1 MAANN
6 LGTAYIKIAPQMQGI
21 QKSISDGLASIKTSS
36 LPGAAAVGTVVAK
49 GVSAAMNLV
58 TSSLD
63 GAIKR
68 TDILNNFP
76 RVMSNL
82 GIGAEDAQKS
92 IDRLVE
98 GLDGLPTALQDGAA
112 AVQRF
117 TSRNNDVAKSTEIFL
132 ALNNAI
138 LAGGASAEIQSSALE
153 QMSQAYAK
161 GKPDMME
168 WRTMMMA
175 MPAQLNQVAESM
187 GFGKNAADKL
197 GESLRK
203 GETSM
208 DDFLAEIIKLNGKG
222 VNGLASFEEQA
233 RGATAGIGTALT
245 NMRNRA
251 TNAISKIIQAF
262 GASDIS
268 DAINKFT
275 SSFGKI
281 ADWISKNIVPIVKN
295 TLIPVLKNVLSVVK
309 NVVEFIANNKWVQ
322 DTLMG
327 IVGAMLAFKAVNT
340 VKSAIVGIISPIA
353 SMTKNLVAGVS
364 AFKSAWSAG
373 LSFSSA
379 MGSVATNTTGAVS
392 GVASLTSKVTGL
404 VNAVGGLAG
413 VAGIGAIVTSV
424 IWDVNAIMTA
434 NEMATTKA
442 TTAARDYARRVDGV
456 EQATRSLNIALQNE
470 SGILDDIKAK
480 LDEQSSAELEYLES
494 KKLAAEYEKNYNEL
508 KAAGT
513 ATTDELREAEL
524 KRNAAIKD
532 RDDKQKKLNKTIE
545 ETSKLED
552 EYFGNQITGINE
564 TNHLITRQ
572 ELLSGQYRTV
582 AQQLDNLAKSTV
594 TYKDANG
601 NLATATEEQTRQMA
615 DWTASRLTSVSET
628 WKKIYDLSVSEGISL
643 TEATG
648 RIGEDASYALDNN
661 FAFGVYKYQPLATDA
676 TTQTTQAIKDILDK
690 NAQSANESG
699 MRWTDRL
706 AVGISSTIS
715 TVEAAGKSAANSAKS
730 GAESV
735 SVSVWNKIGAAI
747 TNGIAK
753 GADSAKGAV
762 FSTMASIVS
771 TAVQKAKE
779 AGMIHSPS
787 RATAEVGKF
796 LSLGL
801 AKGIDDYA
809 DEAIDAAESMT
820 ERTIS
825 AMNADYNPN
834 LSMAQLQPQTG
845 LQNAQNGSQNQVVQY
860 NDFTVDSE
868 LDVNEI
874 SKRLGWQVAT
884 AL

>member
-1 MAANN
+1 MASANN

-36 LPGAAAVGTVVAK
+36 LPGATAVGTVIAK

-63 GAIKR
+63 GAVKR

-76 RVMSNL
+76 RVMANL
-82 GIGAEDAQKS
+82 GIGADDAQKS
-92 IDRLVE
+92 INRLVE
-98 GLDGLPTALQDGAA
+98 KLDGLPTALQDGAS

-117 TSRNNDVAKSTEIFL
+117 TSRNGDVAKSTEIFL

-138 LAGGASAEIQSSALE
+138 LAGGASASIQTSALE

-208 DDFLAEIIKLNGKG
+208 DDFMGEIIKLNTKG
-222 VNGLASFEEQA
+222 INGLANFETQA
-233 RGATAGIGTALT
+233 RGATAGIGTAMV
-245 NMRNRA
+245 NMKNRA
-251 TNAISKIIQAF
+251 EKAISTVIQAF
-262 GASDIS
+262 GANDIS

-281 ADWISKNIVPIVKN
+281 ADWIAKNIVPIVKN

-309 NVVEFIANNKWVQ
+309 NVVEFIAKNKWVQ
-322 DTLMG
+322 DALMG

-340 VKSAIVGIISPIA
+340 VKSAITSVLAPIIG
-353 SMTKNLVAGVS
+353 MTKNLLSAGG

-373 LSFSSA
+373 LSFNSA
-379 MGSVATNTTGAVS
+379 LGNIASNTTGT
-392 GVASLTSKVTGL
+392 TSKIAELGQK
-404 VNAVGGLAG
+404 VGNLIQKMGGIAS
-413 VAGIGAIVTSV
+413 VAGIGAIVAAA
-424 IWDVNAIMTA
+424 IWDVNAIIAA
-434 NEMATTKA
+434 NEMATTRA
-442 TTAARDYARRVDGV
+442 TTAARDFARKQDGV
-456 EQATRSLNIALQNE
+456 EQATKSLNIALENE

-480 LDEQSSAELEYLES
+480 LNEQESEELEYLQS
-494 KKLAAEYEKNYNEL
+494 KKLAAEYEKEYNDL
-508 KAAGT
+508 KAKGT
-513 ATTDELREAEL
+513 ASTDELREAEL

-545 ETSKLED
+545 EAKDLED
-552 EYFGNQITGINE
+552 QYFGNQVTGIN
-564 TNHLITRQ
+564 TANHLITKQ
-572 ELLSGQYRTV
+572 EILAGQYYTV
-582 AQQLDNLAKSTV
+582 ANQLDNLAKSTV

-615 DWTASRLTSVSET
+615 DYTASRLTSISET
-628 WKKIYDLSVSEGISL
+628 WKKIYDLSVREGISL
-643 TEATG
+643 TEATS
-648 RIGEDASYALDNN
+648 RIGQDAGYALDSN
-661 FAFGVYKYQPLATDA
+661 FAFGVYSYQSLATDA
-676 TTQTTQAIKDILDK
+676 SEKS
-690 NAQSANESG
+690 AQSVKDVIDNKMREMASSG
-699 MRWTDRL
+699 QLSMIKLSD
-706 AVGISSTIS
+706 GIKNNVTI
-715 TVEAAGKSAANSAKS
+715 VKAAGASAAQNVKDGITSVTGFWDLGANFVRGIVKGVNDTKNSL
-730 GAESV
+730 
-735 SVSVWNKIGAAI
+735 
-747 TNGIAK
+747 
-753 GADSAKGAV
+753 
-762 FSTMASIVS
+762 FSTMASVVH
-771 TAVQKAKE
+771 TAIQKAKD
-779 AGMIHSPS
+779 AGQIHSPS
-787 RATAEVGKF
+787 KATAEIGKF

-809 DEAIDAAESMT
+809 EDAVEAAESMT

-825 AMNADYNPN
+825 AMNANYNPD
-834 LSMAQLQPQTG
+834 LAMTQLQPQTA
-845 LQNAQNGSQNQVVQY
+845 LQNAQNGSQSQVIQY

-868 LDVNEI
+868 LDVKEI